1 MSILITRYLP
11 NFLEKMPSEKLG
23 EIIDDDI
30 VDILITT
37 GRIGR
42 LLDLRLYNLPKVNYK
57 KLILRLLQEKDKNDG
72 NEPLSETINRTL
84 SYADSL
90 PKDYDEEVAFA
101 FIQAG
106 YGYNVLVQLKKFNIS
121 DYTSVIEECVKQQGW
136 TREEC
141 EQIVN
146 RTN

>member
-1 MSILITRYLP
+1 VSILITRYLP

-42 LLDLRLYNLPKVNYK
+42 LL
-57 KLILRLLQEKDKNDG
+57 ENDG